1 MKVLT
6 DFRYSILIL
15 LGIIILYFG
24 LRLPNLTLQ
33 PIFAD
38 EAIYV
43 RWAQVMRSEPT
54 LRFLPQSD
62 GKTPLYMWVLMPMF
76 KIFEDPLF
84 AGRILS
90 VLSGFTSL
98 LGAFV
103 LGWRFFNLKVG
114 LWGAFL
120 VAITPY
126 MVFFD
131 RMALV
136 DSMLAAFTIWS
147 LILALQLIKTPRLD
161 LAMILGYL
169 LGGGMLTKPPGFF
182 NILILPTTLLNF
194 NFSPNHRVKRILKQF
209 GLMIIAILIALVI
222 YNILR
227 LGPEFNNLSSR
238 NQDYVHSPERIFEYP
253 LDPLIPH
260 FHDILDWFPK
270 FFTIPILLFSIAG
283 IVYGSIKKNKTVWVI
298 SLWAILPLFAQMYV
312 LKTFTARYLLFSIP
326 PLLVLG
332 AFYLEYLSQR
342 FSVKKEIISL
352 VLVLILLPQALNFD
366 IRLLTDPA
374 SAPLPK
380 TERTGYFEGWT
391 AGYGFVE
398 IAQFLK
404 SEAAKGPIVVGTE
417 GAFGTLPDGL
427 YIYLDKVP
435 NISIVTGGPKVSDE
449 LRDSAKKHPT
459 YFVANKSRY
468 FQPEE
473 GLELIKEFPKA
484 KGSIEQDSILFYQLK
499 QKTSDVNPR
508 MNALN
513 NTALA
518 VKLRRNHGREPVE
531 LHKLLPLK

>member
-1 MKVLT
+1 MKVLK
-6 DFRYSILIL
+6 DYRYSLLIL
-15 LGIIILYFG
+15 LGIIVLYFG

-54 LRFLPQSD
+54 LRFLPQTD

-76 KIFEDPLF
+76 KVFDDPLY
-84 AGRILS
+84 AGRLLS
-90 VLSGFTSL
+90 VLSGFATL
-98 LGAFV
+98 IGGFV

-114 LWGAFL
+114 LWGGFL

-136 DSMLAAFTIWS
+136 DSMLATFTIWS
-147 LILALQLIKTPRLD
+147 LILALQLVKTPRLD
-161 LAMILGYL
+161 LAMILGYM
-169 LGGGMLTKPPGFF
+169 LGAGMLTKPPGFF
-182 NILILPTTLLNF
+182 NILVLPVTLLNF
-194 NFSPNHRVKRILKQF
+194 NFSPSNRTKRILKQF
-209 GLMIIAILIALVI
+209 GLLIIAILIALAI

-227 LGPEFNNLSSR
+227 LGPGFNSLSSR
-238 NQDYVHSPERIFEYP
+238 NQDYVHSPDRIFQYP

-270 FFTIPILLFSIAG
+270 FFTIPILLISIAG
-283 IVYGSIKKNKTVWVI
+283 IVYGLIKKNKIVWVI

-332 AFYLEYLSQR
+332 AYYLEYLSQR
-342 FSVKKEIISL
+342 FSVKKEIISF
-352 VLVLILLPQALNFD
+352 VLVLILLPQTLNFD
-366 IRLLTDPA
+366 FRLLIDPA

-391 AGYGFVE
+391 AGYGLEE
-398 IAQFLK
+398 IAQFLET
-404 SEAAKGPIVVGTE
+404 EARKGPLVVGTE

-435 NISIVTGGPKVSDE
+435 NISIVTGGPKVASE
-449 LRDSAKKHPT
+449 LREAAMKHPT

-484 KGSIEQDSILFYQLK
+484 KGSMEQDSMLFYRIFPDK
-499 QKTSDVNPR
+499 
-508 MNALN
+508 
-513 NTALA
+513 
-518 VKLRRNHGREPVE
+518 
-531 LHKLLPLK
+531 